1 MTTLRRLRALGV
13 VSALWGF
20 LAALLYMGLVVVTSL
35 GAPITPT
42 LSQALI
48 VFGIAWVAGTLTGAV
63 MGVVLMAI
71 ARGRPLDRVRRW
83 ETFVAGFA
91 AGVAFLILVIGVAG
105 GLTIPDLSMWG
116 TTMLLGA
123 GIFGTAT
130 GALTLAFAEVAR
142 RGGGA
147 VTAGVGDPAALPPA

>member
-1 MTTLRRLRALGV
+1 M
-13 VSALWGF
+13 
-20 LAALLYMGLVVVTSL
+20 LAAQLAVEERLLRLVGPRLTRSELGGDVGQPLLELVELAKHGL
-35 GAPITPT
+35 
-42 LSQALI
+42 
-48 VFGIAWVAGTLTGAV
+48 AGFAGER
-63 MGVVLMAI
+63 GRRP
-71 ARGRPLDRVRRW
+71 RGRPLDRVRRW

-105 GLTIPDLSMWG
+105 GLTIPGLSMWG
-116 TTMLLGA
+116 NTMLLGA